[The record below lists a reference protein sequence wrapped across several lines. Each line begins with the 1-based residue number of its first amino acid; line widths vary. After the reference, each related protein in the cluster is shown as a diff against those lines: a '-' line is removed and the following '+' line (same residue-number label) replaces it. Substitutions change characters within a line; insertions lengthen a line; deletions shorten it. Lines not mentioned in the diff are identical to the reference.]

1 MSNRNRDAGNG
12 YELKI
17 LNRIKFLFPDIL
29 TSRNES
35 RSMDAKKVDFCNTHP
50 FNFQCKLQKQTPNV
64 EILNQMPEGKNV
76 IVWGKTRRAS
86 VNMVKDGDY
95 VIMKLDTFLDLI

>member
-1 MSNRNRDAGNG
+1 MNRNRSAGNG

-35 RSMDAKKVDFCNTHP
+35 RSMDAKKVDFCNTQP
-50 FNFQCKLQKQTPNV
+50 FNFQCKLTMNQPSVK
-64 EILNQMPEGKNV
+64 ILDQMPEGKNV
-76 IVWGKTRRAS
+76 IIWGRVEKANR
-86 VNMVKDGDY
+86 NFIKKDDY
-95 VIMKLDTFLDLI
+95 VIMKLDTFIDLI